1 METKETYM
9 IIMSSNVTNP
19 NLVCSRP
26 CIPNCTFVFG
36 QEDYEVA
43 NSTSCKNYFYL
54 SCDDNFG
61 SESPVTVVLSGIW
74 NMVWRKV
81 YYIFFCYYKRT
92 NKTIIKNL

>member
-1 METKETYM
+1 
-9 IIMSSNVTNP
+9 MSSNVTNP

-26 CIPNCTFVFG
+26 CIPNCTFIFG

-61 SESPVTVVLSGIW
+61 SESPVRYCCF
-74 NMVWRKV
+74 VWKFGTWCGEK
-81 YYIFFCYYKRT
+81 YTIFFFCYYKRT
-92 NKTIIKNL
+92 NKTIIKNI

>member
-9 IIMSSNVTNP
+9 IMSSNVTNP

-26 CIPNCTFVFG
+26 CIPNCTFIFG

-61 SESPVTVVLSGIW
+61 SESRVTVVLSGSLEHGAEKSIL
-74 NMVWRKV
+74 
-81 YYIFFCYYKRT
+81 FFFLLLQ
-92 NKTIIKNL
+92 KNQ

>member
-9 IIMSSNVTNP
+9 IMSSNVTNP

-61 SESPVTVVLSGIW
+61 SESPVTVVLSGSLEYGVEKSILF
-74 NMVWRKV
+74 
-81 YYIFFCYYKRT
+81 FFCYYKRT